1 MFEIINNY
9 NKDILEYDILYNYV
23 KFVCDKEGL
32 SDCIFNIVLVDNDY
46 IKRLNRDYRNIDK
59 VTDVISFALEDSD
72 NDYDS
77 VIRVLGDIYISVDMA
92 YYQANLYNHSSIREL
107 CFLATHGILHL
118 LGFDHQTE
126 EDYNFIIDL
135 QNKALESIGY
145 DKV

>member
-32 SDCIFNIVLVDNDY
+32 NDCIFNIVLVDNDY

-59 VTDVISFALEDSD
+59 ETDVISFALEDSD

-92 YYQANLYNHSSIREL
+92 YYQANLYNHSNIREL

-118 LGFDHQTE
+118 LGYDHIDEADEIVMFKKQE
-126 EDYNFIIDL
+126 ELLDAYKI
-135 QNKALESIGY
+135 QR
-145 DKV
+145 

>member
-9 NKDILEYDILYNYV
+9 NKKIDEFDILNNYV
-23 KFVCDKEGL
+23 KFVVEKEKL
-32 SDCIFNIVLVDNDY
+32 NDCIFNIILVDNEY
-46 IKRLNRDYRNIDK
+46 IKKLNKDYRNIDK
-59 VTDVISFALEDSD
+59 ETDVISFALEDSD

-118 LGFDHQTE
+118 LGYDHINE
-126 EDYNFIIDL
+126 EDEIVMFKKQEELLDAYKI
-135 QNKALESIGY
+135 QR
-145 DKV
+145 

>member
-92 YYQANLYNHSSIREL
+92 YYQANLYNHSNIREL

-118 LGFDHQTE
+118 LGYDHIDEADEIVMFKKQE
-126 EDYNFIIDL
+126 ELLDAYKI
-135 QNKALESIGY
+135 QR
-145 DKV
+145 

>member
-92 YYQANLYNHSSIREL
+92 YYQANLYNHSNIREL

-118 LGFDHQTE
+118 LGYDHIDEANEIVMFKKQE
-126 EDYNFIIDL
+126 ELLDAYKI
-135 QNKALESIGY
+135 QR
-145 DKV
+145 

>member
-1 MFEIINNY
+1 M
-9 NKDILEYDILYNYV
+9 EYDILYNYV

-32 SDCIFNIVLVDNDY
+32 NDCIFNIVLVDNDY

-92 YYQANLYNHSSIREL
+92 YYQAKSAAWGFYN
-107 CFLATHGILHL
+107 
-118 LGFDHQTE
+118 TE
-126 EDYNFIIDL
+126 EPSGPTFSAETPSPSPTDEWWMDDKAFEL
-135 QNKALESIGY
+135 SEPQMQNPFE
-145 DKV
+145 DK